1 MRVYLLL
8 EEVKQYVEG
17 ALAYLNEQKRNYT
30 YEEIVALESR
40 AQEKYST
47 LYKKKAF
54 KSSITALEG
63 RRITSLHSKYIILNY
78 LKVIMETLDVSN
90 TSEIKNIDID
100 IDDLSLKIFEKTDKL
115 GYSKYLESKNKR

>member
-30 YEEIVALESR
+30 YEEIVVLESR

-63 RRITSLHSKYIILNY
+63 RRITLLHSKYIILNY
-78 LKVIMETLDVSN
+78 LKTIMETLDVSN
-90 TSEIKNIDID
+90 TSEIKNID

>member
-17 ALAYLNEQKRNYT
+17 ALVYLNEQKRNYT

-78 LKVIMETLDVSN
+78 LKTIMETLDVSN
-90 TSEIKNIDID
+90 TSEIKNID

>member
-30 YEEIVALESR
+30 YEEIVVLESR

-78 LKVIMETLDVSN
+78 LKTIMETLDVSN
-90 TSEIKNIDID
+90 TSEIKNID

>member
-78 LKVIMETLDVSN
+78 LKTIMETLDVSN
-90 TSEIKNIDID
+90 TSEIKNID